1 VKELLK
7 DYGGVL
13 RKLLSEKSLAI
24 QMPALVVAHNVCVE
38 AGLPKVKVQKKT
50 KCLLEAVFM
59 TLLDADIIEKATF
72 MEWMSKNAA
81 TSSFKQ
87 VRKKKKDTHPP
98 RSLPTHSSVLLHSL
112 SSSHPRTQIYTGK
125 GMAHVA
131 LDGGQ

>member
-1 VKELLK
+1 MKELLK

-87 VRKKKKDTHPP
+87 VRKKKKDIHPP
-98 RSLPTHSSVLLHSL
+98 RSLPTHSSVVTFPLLVPPTHTNI
-112 SSSHPRTQIYTGK
+112 HR
-125 GMAHVA
+125 
-131 LDGGQ
+131 

>member
-1 VKELLK
+1 
-7 DYGGVL
+7 
-13 RKLLSEKSLAI
+13 
-24 QMPALVVAHNVCVE
+24 VE

-87 VRKKKKDTHPP
+87 VRKKKKDIPYTRPALYPPTHP
-98 RSLPTHSSVLLHSL
+98 LLHSL